1 MFAVRRRQRQLTTH
15 TRLLAN
21 QLSSPKSDMRF
32 VGKNFVE
39 PRSVSCRRFVFG
51 VSVAKGEPQW
61 LG

>member
-1 MFAVRRRQRQLTTH
+1 MFAVRRRQTAAH
-15 TRLLAN
+15 DPYPVLAN

-32 VGKNFVE
+32 LGKNFVE